1 MQRQALEILI
11 RSKAGTQSGN
21 VEEGAVGFRNTIKIW
36 ILVWPVER
44 RVH

>member
-21 VEEGAVGFRNTIKIW
+21 VEEGAVGFRNQT
-36 ILVWPVER
+36 LGSGDT
-44 RVH
+44 